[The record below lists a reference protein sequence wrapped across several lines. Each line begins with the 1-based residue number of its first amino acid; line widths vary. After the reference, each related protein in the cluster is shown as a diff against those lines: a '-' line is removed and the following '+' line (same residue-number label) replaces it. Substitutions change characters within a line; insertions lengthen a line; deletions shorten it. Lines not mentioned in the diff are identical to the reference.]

1 MIKSFGDKETQRLFE
16 GGRPRKLHPDIQERA
31 LRRLI
36 QIHRAVS
43 LDDLRQPPSNHLEKL
58 RGKLNENHSIRI
70 NQQWRVI
77 FVWTGA
83 VAENVSIVD
92 YH

>member
-16 GGRPRKLHPDIQERA
+16 GGRIRKLHPDIQARA
-31 LRRLI
+31 LRRLV

-43 LDDLRQPPSNHLEKL
+43 IEDLRQPPSNHLECL
-58 RGKLNENHSIRI
+58 RGPLKDYHSIRI

-83 VAENVSIVD
+83 DAEKVSIID

>member
-16 GGRPRKLHPDIQERA
+16 GGRTRKLPSEIQERA
-31 LRRLI
+31 LRRLV
-36 QIHRAVS
+36 QIHRSVS

-58 RGKLNENHSIRI
+58 RGNLNEFHSIRI

-83 VAENVSIVD
+83 DAENVSIVD

>member
-16 GGRPRKLHPDIQERA
+16 GGRTRKLHSEIQERA
-31 LRRLI
+31 LRRLV

-58 RGKLNENHSIRI
+58 RGNLNEFHSIRI

-77 FVWTGA
+77 FVWTG
-83 VAENVSIVD
+83 VDAENVSIVD

>member
-1 MIKSFGDKETQRLFE
+1 MIKSFGDKDTQRLFE
-16 GGRPRKLHPDIQERA
+16 GGRIRKLPSDIQERA
-31 LRRLI
+31 LRRLV

-43 LDDLRQPPSNHLEKL
+43 LDDLSQPPSNHLEKL
-58 RGKLNENHSIRI
+58 RGNLKEYYSIRI
-70 NQQWRVI
+70 NQQWRVV

-83 VAENVSIVD
+83 DAENVSIVD